1 MDKITLSPICTD
13 CKYCMQSWH
22 FDYALREEYASCA
35 LAVFPHQ
42 QSNGKP
48 GFASLFL
55 RYRCKGRLFVKQENG
70 PTRSWRYLKALTG
83 PLVIYY
89 LTIYAGIAVSLD
101 DAPWTVYMYFAFI
114 VAAVAWP
121 ALLMAYVYSKRVQSE
136 FYYKD
141 PNTIDAIV
149 KQHVE

>member
-13 CKYCMQSWH
+13 CKYCMQSWNF

-35 LAVFPHQ
+35 FVFPHQ

-70 PTRSWRYLKALTG
+70 PTRRWRYLN
-83 PLVIYY
+83 
-89 LTIYAGIAVSLD
+89 AGG
-101 DAPWTVYMYFAFI
+101 
-114 VAAVAWP
+114 AAGV
-121 ALLMAYVYSKRVQSE
+121 LLPDYIRRDCSVVR
-136 FYYKD
+136 
-141 PNTIDAIV
+141 
-149 KQHVE
+149 